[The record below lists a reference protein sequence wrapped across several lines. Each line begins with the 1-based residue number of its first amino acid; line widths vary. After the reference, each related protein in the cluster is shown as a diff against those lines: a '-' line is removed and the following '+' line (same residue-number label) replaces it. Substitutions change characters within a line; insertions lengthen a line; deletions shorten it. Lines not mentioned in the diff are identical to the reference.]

1 MNKIEIPYY
10 NRLLMMLFMLT
21 AIIPILLVRWISIKL
36 IGSLLV
42 YWIVDI
48 IFFIIIIAVWYR
60 LAYMIPGVK
69 AKAYTWVEQG
79 TTMLQVKG
87 NEIYALNDIE
97 EIFLSEPSS
106 IMNKLGSKSTLLEI
120 RNGGKKIVLLSPPES
135 VDIDI
140 TETILYNF
148 FLHLLGKNPQ
158 LVPEKTV
165 RGEEIPFWYKAP
177 KERK

>member
-1 MNKIEIPYY
+1 MNKIENPYY

-79 TTMLQVKG
+79 TTMLQVKE
-87 NEIYALNDIE
+87 NEIYA
-97 EIFLSEPSS
+97 F
-106 IMNKLGSKSTLLEI
+106 K
-120 RNGGKKIVLLSPPES
+120 R
-135 VDIDI
+135 
-140 TETILYNF
+140 
-148 FLHLLGKNPQ
+148 H
-158 LVPEKTV
+158 
-165 RGEEIPFWYKAP
+165 
-177 KERK
+177 